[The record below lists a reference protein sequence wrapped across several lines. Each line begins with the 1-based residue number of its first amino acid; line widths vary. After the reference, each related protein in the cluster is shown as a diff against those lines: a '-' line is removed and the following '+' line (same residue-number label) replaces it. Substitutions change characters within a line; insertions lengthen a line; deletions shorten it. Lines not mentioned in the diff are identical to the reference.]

1 MQEGGRVTVSVG
13 DSAPVIEVEAYVR
26 EEAEPVRMEVGGPC
40 DTWTVL
46 FFYPRDFTFMCPAEL
61 RGLAE
66 HQAAFALEGAAIV
79 AASTDSWHVHRAW
92 LETSPGLSGIRY
104 PVVAD
109 PGQELARAYGVLDHE
124 DGSARPMTVLVDPA
138 GTVRDVCLA
147 GPGTRRRPEETLE
160 TLRELRLTELQAVA

>member
-1 MQEGGRVTVSVG
+1 MSLNVG
-13 DSAPVIEVEAYVR
+13 DVAPVVEVDAYVR
-26 EEAEPVRMEVGGPC
+26 DEAGPVRIEVGGEAEG
-40 DTWTVL
+40 WTVL

-66 HQAAFALEGAAIV
+66 HQAAFALEGAQIL

-92 LETSPGLSGIRY
+92 LETSPGLSGVRY

-109 PGQELARAYGVLDHE
+109 QAHELTDAYGVLDHE
-124 DGSARPMTVLVDPA
+124 DGAARPVTFIIDPA
-138 GTVRDVCLA
+138 GTVRDACMA

-160 TLRELRLTELQAVA
+160 TLRELRLNELHAVA